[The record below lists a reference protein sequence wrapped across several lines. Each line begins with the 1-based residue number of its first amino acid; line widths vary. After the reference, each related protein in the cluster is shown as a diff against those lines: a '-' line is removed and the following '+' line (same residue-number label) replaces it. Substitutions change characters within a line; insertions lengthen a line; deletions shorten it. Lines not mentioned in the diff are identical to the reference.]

1 MVFKTVS
8 PGGPVVLAVLGTMG
22 LGLLFQIIG
31 TATDGWASYSR
42 DYGYGIKGSLD
53 MGLWKIT
60 GSAQGVSQS
69 YDLPADDWC
78 SAAKSMI
85 RAAQAL
91 SIIGI
96 LISVAYLA
104 FAVMDQV
111 KQMVPILP
119 LGGALLFLLFVF
131 SLTTWAVFLSS
142 FNTNPCDDGP
152 SISDQ
157 GASLGYSFFLYL
169 FGSLISVGGCAVHLV
184 MRSIKGNAG
193 GNSFDTQLQAKLP
206 VGESEAGYKMQ
217 G

>member
-8 PGGPVVLAVLGTMG
+8 PGGPVVLAC
-22 LGLLFQIIG
+22 LGLMGVGLLLQIVG
-31 TATDGWASYSR
+31 TATQGWATYSQEV
-42 DYGYGIKGSLD
+42 YGYTAGID
-53 MGLWKIT
+53 MGLWKVT
-60 GSAQGVSQS
+60 VSAAGQS
-69 YDLPADDWC
+69 ESTDIPGDDWC
-78 SAAKSMI
+78 SKGESNI

-91 SIIGI
+91 SIIAI

-111 KQMVPILP
+111 KQMVPIPP
-119 LGGALLFLLFVF
+119 LGGALLLLLFVF

-142 FNTNPCDDGP
+142 FNSDPCGGT
-152 SISDQ
+152 SLSDQ

-169 FGSLISVGGCAVHLV
+169 FGSLMSIGGCAAHLV
-184 MRSIKGNAG
+184 MRSIKGAAG

>member
-8 PGGPVVLAVLGTMG
+8 PGGGVVLACLGLMGVGLLLQIVGFATEEWATYKQQYYGYTASVKMG
-22 LGLLFQIIG
+22 LFKL
-31 TATDGWASYSR
+31 TA
-42 DYGYGIKGSLD
+42 
-53 MGLWKIT
+53 
-60 GSAQGVSQS
+60 SAAGQSQS
-69 YDLPADDWC
+69 MDLPGDDWC
-78 SAAKSMI
+78 SKGESNI

-91 SIIGI
+91 GIIAI
-96 LISVAYLA
+96 LISVAYLV

-111 KQMVPILP
+111 KQMVPIPP
-119 LGGALLFLLFVF
+119 LGGALLLLLFIF

-142 FNTNPCDDGP
+142 YNDNPCDGP

-157 GASLGYSFFLYL
+157 GASLGFSFFLYL
-169 FGSLISVGGCAVHLV
+169 FGSLMSIGGCGTHLV
-184 MRSIKGNAG
+184 MRSIKGGAG